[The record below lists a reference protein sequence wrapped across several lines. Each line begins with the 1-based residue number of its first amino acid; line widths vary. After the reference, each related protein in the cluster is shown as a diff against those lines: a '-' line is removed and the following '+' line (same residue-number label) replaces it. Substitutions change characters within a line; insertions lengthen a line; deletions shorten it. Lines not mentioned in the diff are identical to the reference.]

1 MMRKDGQCY
10 LTGTC
15 NGRKNGKLGALFKKV
30 CPKTPEMPRTMHAKW
45 PCDPKDKCAEF
56 AKEWSGDGICDME
69 TCGNCDGSY
78 VGDVFD
84 GGDCKSIETA
94 IGDESA
100 VGWLTHVTNQYNERY
115 KLNGDSWGASFD
127 NPDKQVC
134 HFEEIDYKAFNR
146 ARAKSCDWDGVDSK
160 FFKKISATRNNH
172 CAREC
177 RKYQWCNYAWLDFN
191 SESMMRKDGQCY
203 LTGTCNGRKNGKL
216 GALFKKVCPK
226 TPEMP
231 RTMHAKWP
239 CDPKDKCAEF
249 AKEWSGDGIC
259 DMETCGNC
267 DGSYVGDVFDGNDCN
282 SIETAIG
289 DESAVGLACFDD
301 DLTLRRLTGQSC
313 ASFSFGCGLPL
324 QANHHIW
331 LVREI
336 CPRSCGMCSDKET
349 VQEEQVGDDGGC
361 YNRCRATGASMNE
374 CASDCPMPGETVVEH
389 DDSTETVV
397 EHDDSTEEEVGR
409 TNPWPCR
416 DTNKVGHNRSMKP
429 GQMCN
434 TNWAHVTW
442 WRARHEYCKNDKGNW
457 GCQYGYKRVGWW
469 NDYCCNKWESLNT
482 NDCKCR

>member
-1 MMRKDGQCY
+1 M
-10 LTGTC
+10 
-15 NGRKNGKLGALFKKV
+15 GAIRNLNV
-30 CPKTPEMPRTMHAKW
+30 
-45 PCDPKDKCAEF
+45 
-56 AKEWSGDGICDME
+56 
-69 TCGNCDGSY
+69 
-78 VGDVFD
+78 
-84 GGDCKSIETA
+84 
-94 IGDESA
+94 DESA
-100 VGWLTHVTNQYNERY
+100 VGWLGAVTNQYNERY
-115 KLNGDSWGASFD
+115 KHNGDSWGASFD

-249 AKEWSGDGIC
+249 AKEWAGDDIC

-267 DGSYVGDVFDGNDCN
+267 DGSYVGDIFDGGDCKG
-282 SIETAIG
+282 IETAIG
-289 DESAVGLACFDD
+289 DESA
-301 DLTLRRLTGQSC
+301 
-313 ASFSFGCGLPL
+313 
-324 QANHHIW
+324 
-331 LVREI
+331 
-336 CPRSCGMCSDKET
+336 
-349 VQEEQVGDDGGC
+349 VGDDGGC

-416 DTNKVGHNRSMKP
+416 NTNKVGHGRSINP
-429 GQMCN
+429 GQGCDTRWGHLTYWN
-434 TNWAHVTW
+434 
-442 WRARHEYCKNDKGNW
+442 ARHEYCKNDKGNW
-457 GCQYGYKRVGWW
+457 GCQFGYKRSWW
-469 NDYCCNKWESLNT
+469 NDYCC
-482 NDCKCR
+482 